1 MAHKQTPRASLII
14 AIEPDRDQAAQLKDL
29 VRRHTGAELILAD
42 NTAGA
47 IDAIESHVPDL
58 VLIPAFLSPEDDEA
72 LTNALRVTE
81 AASHVQTL
89 TIPVLGEPQQRSSA
103 LGMLSRLRRDSRPA
117 SPDSCDPKLFAEQIS
132 EYLER
137 VAKERGPIAG
147 TNGRGSFGSNGG
159 GRKAETAAA
168 STPPPAEKAKPAAS
182 SKPAA
187 ASKAVSPPPPPEPA
201 PVAADIDLSGLESAL
216 SQVELGAPMPES
228 GGADD
233 LEGLERGLSSLMEK
247 LTVEES
253 NAPSSAP
260 AAVNATDWAK
270 LKQLESV
277 EYAMPSIAPRD
288 ENAAAVSTALPES
301 SAAEESAAA
310 APAASTPAATAPTTA
325 PADPRAAKKSEFGDL
340 IDSLKKDLRR

>member
-147 TNGRGSFGSNGG
+147 TNGRGSLGSNGG

-168 STPPPAEKAKPAAS
+168 STPPAEKARPAAS

-187 ASKAVSPPPPPEPA
+187 ASKPVSLAPPPEP
-201 PVAADIDLSGLESAL
+201 PPPAADVDLTGLEAAL
-216 SQVELGAPMPES
+216 SQVEIGASLPDAPIAAAETES
-228 GGADD
+228 SGADD

-253 NAPSSAP
+253 NVPSSAP

-288 ENAAAVSTALPES
+288 DNTAAVEAVRPEAS
-301 SAAEESAAA
+301 G
-310 APAASTPAATAPTTA
+310 APQSAATATARA
-325 PADPRAAKKSEFGDL
+325 PAGPQAQKKSEFGDL
-340 IDSLKKDLRR
+340 IDSLKKDLGR

>member
-1 MAHKQTPRASLII
+1 
-14 AIEPDRDQAAQLKDL
+14 L

-89 TIPVLGEPQQRSSA
+89 TIPVLGQPQQRSSA

-147 TNGRGSFGSNGG
+147 TNGKGSFGSNGG
-159 GRKAETAAA
+159 GRRAETAAA

-187 ASKAVSPPPPPEPA
+187 ASKPVSPAPPPEP
-201 PVAADIDLSGLESAL
+201 PPPAAHVDLSGLEAAL
-216 SQVELGAPMPES
+216 SQVELGAPLPDVSIAAAETES

-253 NAPSSAP
+253 NVPSATPAP
-260 AAVNATDWAK
+260 VNATDWAK

-288 ENAAAVSTALPES
+288 ENTAVDAAPSEA
-301 SAAEESAAA
+301 SAATESAA
-310 APAASTPAATAPTTA
+310 APAATATAPA
-325 PADPRAAKKSEFGDL
+325 PAGPQAEKKSEFGDL